1 MSDIIGERRGVAQS
15 GRAPAWGVGGRRFE
29 SDHPDQKNKAV
40 NEPIVASVNSFYD
53 SKDTLKLADVLS
65 SFIYSS
71 AHKSPKTIKTLH
83 ETLNPFIDYLQRDGV
98 EHHLSITRQHVEGFI
113 REISQGRRGKPLS
126 PASVFAFTKD
136 VRAFINYVAD
146 EWAPEDWLNPVRRI
160 KCKRPQVFIRPL
172 SRVQLL
178 KLLELVETTANSRLI
193 SARNRA
199 MLLTLIDGALRVGE
213 LLSVSKNDLSIDG
226 TLVVYG
232 KGAKTR
238 QVALSEKTVIAI
250 DDYLMKRSDDAK
262 QLFVSEAGKRLGYE
276 AIKSLFHR
284 WKAADP
290 ETFKNV
296 RLSAHTLKHT
306 SATFRRLAG
315 MSEGDLQTY
324 LGHATSAMTRHYSAA
339 ALARSANNAARQTS
353 PIHEL

>member
-1 MSDIIGERRGVAQS
+1 M
-15 GRAPAWGVGGRRFE
+15 
-29 SDHPDQKNKAV
+29 
-40 NEPIVASVNSFYD
+40 
-53 SKDTLKLADVLS
+53 
-65 SFIYSS
+65 
-71 AHKSPKTIKTLH
+71 
-83 ETLNPFIDYLQRDGV
+83 
-98 EHHLSITRQHVEGFI
+98 
-113 REISQGRRGKPLS
+113 
-126 PASVFAFTKD
+126 
-136 VRAFINYVAD
+136 
-146 EWAPEDWLNPVRRI
+146 
-160 KCKRPQVFIRPL
+160 
-172 SRVQLL
+172 

-213 LLSVSKNDLSIDG
+213 LLSVSKDDLSMDD

-296 RLSAHTLKHT
+296 RLSAHTLRHT